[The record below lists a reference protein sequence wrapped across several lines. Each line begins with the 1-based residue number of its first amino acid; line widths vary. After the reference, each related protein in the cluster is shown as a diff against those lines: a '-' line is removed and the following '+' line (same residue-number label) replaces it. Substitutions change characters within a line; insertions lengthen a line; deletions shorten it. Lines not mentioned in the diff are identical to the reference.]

1 LQINKNMDYLKIFA
15 PATVANV
22 SCGFD
27 SLGFAVDSVGDEM
40 TFTKTKE
47 KGVKITVITGAD
59 LTFDIDKNAASAV
72 VKKILNDA
80 NANFGISLTIHKG
93 FSPGSGLGSSAAS
106 AAGAAFGTN
115 QLLGNPFTE
124 LELTKFAMFGE
135 EVACGTPI
143 ADNVSAAIFGGFVL
157 VRSYKP
163 LEIIKLPVPS
173 ALRVV
178 AIHPQIEVKTKDA
191 REVLPKEI
199 ALKDAVTQWANVG
212 GLISGLHSSDYNL
225 ISNSLVDIIVEPA
238 RKNLIPFFD
247 KVKESAL
254 AAGALGAGIS
264 GSGPTI
270 FALCKGDESAKNVY
284 KSIKKSY
291 SNTGINFELF
301 ISEINQ
307 EGIKILSTQPT
318 K

>member
-1 LQINKNMDYLKIFA
+1 MDYLKIFA

-27 SLGFAVDSVGDEM
+27 SLGFAVDAIGDEM
-40 TFTKTKE
+40 TFTKTTA
-47 KGVKITVITGAD
+47 KGVKITNITGAN
-59 LTFDIDKNAASAV
+59 LTYNVDENAASAV
-72 VKKILNDA
+72 VKKILNEA
-80 NANFGISLTIHKG
+80 NADFGIELTIHKG

-106 AAGAAFGTN
+106 AAGAAFGAN
-115 QLLGNPFTE
+115 QLLGNIYSD

-143 ADNVSAAIFGGFVL
+143 ADNVSAAIYGGFVL
-157 VRSYKP
+157 VRSYSP

-173 ALRVV
+173 ELRVV

-191 REVLPKEI
+191 RDVLPTEI
-199 ALKDAVTQWANVG
+199 AFKDAVTQWANVG
-212 GLISGLHSSDYNL
+212 GLISGLYTDNYNL

-247 KVKESAL
+247 DVKNSAIK
-254 AAGALGAGIS
+254 AGALGAGIS

-270 FALCKGDESAKNVY
+270 FALCKGDEIAKKVFNT
-284 KSIKKSY
+284 IEESY
-291 SNTGINFELF
+291 RDKGIDFEMF
-301 ISEINQ
+301 ISEVNPK
-307 EGIKILSTQPT
+307 GIKILE
-318 K
+318 